1 MPAPELDILR
11 RERDGS
17 LIWMEAAK
25 DMQAAKVRL
34 EELVARRS
42 WPSWPLAPRIP
53 SVKICKYS
61 VNPMGNSWI

>member
-34 EELVARRS
+34 EELVAAAPGEYFVFDQRS
-42 WPSWPLAPRIP
+42 QEIVAKLASGPAQT
-53 SVKICKYS
+53 
-61 VNPMGNSWI
+61 